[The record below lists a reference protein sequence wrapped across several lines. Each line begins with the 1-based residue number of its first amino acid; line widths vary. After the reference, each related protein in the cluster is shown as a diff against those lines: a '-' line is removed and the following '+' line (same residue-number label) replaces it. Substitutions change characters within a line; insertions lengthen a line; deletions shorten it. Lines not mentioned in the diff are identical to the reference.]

1 MKAAGDVIGDDG
13 NSSRPS
19 FGRLAL

>member
-19 FGRLAL
+19 IGRLAL